1 MGGHAA
7 SEDRSNALLQRP
19 LPTVFNFSS
28 TVATVYRSI
37 KDSWAAAGLVLAVLV
52 RCQLRRPSRPGQDRH
67 PPAPAP
73 AADIGGIRRGRSPK
87 HTSKPSR
94 RVEDQ
99 SRRGSPERALK
110 PEARN
115 IPRIEARS
123 APQGQKHA
131 WKPEWESKPEVRV
144 EDGSAHVW
152 LVHVGSIVNYKTITQ
167 FQKSLTK
174 NLAQFAKLKFWSIWG
189 NHWAGNNLQKWQN
202 HQKTRIERSRVAAE
216 LTAATRWQRL
226 HTR

>member
-115 IPRIEARS
+115 IPRNWARIEARS
-123 APQGQKHA
+123 ALQGQKHA
-131 WKPEWESKPEVRV
+131 WKPEEPEVRV
-144 EDGSAHVW
+144 EDGSSRVW
-152 LVHVGSIVNYKTITQ
+152 LVHVGSIVNYKTITN
-167 FQKSLTK
+167 S
-174 NLAQFAKLKFWSIWG
+174 
-189 NHWAGNNLQKWQN
+189 QN
-202 HQKTRIERSRVAAE
+202 
-216 LTAATRWQRL
+216 
-226 HTR
+226 